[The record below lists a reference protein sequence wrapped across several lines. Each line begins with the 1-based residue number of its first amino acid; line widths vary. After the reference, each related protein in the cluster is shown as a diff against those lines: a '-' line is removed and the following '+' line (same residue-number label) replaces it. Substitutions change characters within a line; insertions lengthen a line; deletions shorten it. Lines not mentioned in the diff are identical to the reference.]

1 MTRSMSCSKL
11 FVLAAIALAGSDS
24 IARAND
30 YPARPVRAVVPF
42 APAGVMDVVA
52 RIVLEKVGQSIGQ
65 QFVIDNRAG
74 AGGTIAIDL
83 VAHAPPDGYTIVIAD
98 PSGSLAASVS
108 LYPKLNFDPAKDLAP
123 IALLGTSAAVL
134 SVTNSLPAKTLQEF
148 VALAKSRPGE
158 LMFGSAGNGTPG
170 HLNGELFKR
179 LTGIDAVHV
188 PYRVGSQGVTDLIA
202 GRISFWIS
210 PIATVLPQIQA
221 GQLRALAVSGQT
233 RSRDLPDVP
242 TVRESGFG
250 DYDVSTSY
258 ALFAPA
264 GTAPAII
271 GKLHAEV
278 KRALETESVHQRLRT
293 AGVEPRVGPAEEV
306 QRLLAGRIAQW
317 SDVIKS
323 SGIRIDE
330 R

>member
-1 MTRSMSCSKL
+1 MPRMQF
-11 FVLAAIALAGSDS
+11 FVMKIAGALIALNTA
-24 IARAND
+24 AAAQD
-30 YPARPVRAVVPF
+30 YPTKPVRIIIPF
-42 APAGVMDVVA
+42 APGGINDVAARVVA
-52 RIVLEKVGQSIGQ
+52 THLTNRLGK
-65 QFVIDNRAG
+65 QFIAENKTG
-74 AGGTIAIDL
+74 AGGVVGTEL

-98 PSGSLAASVS
+98 PAGSLAASVS
-108 LYPKLNFDPAKDLAP
+108 LYPKLNYDPIRDLAP
-123 IALLGTSAAVL
+123 IALMGTSGAVL
-134 SVTNSLPAKTLQEF
+134 SVSNALPAMTLQEF

-158 LMFGSAGNGTPG
+158 LLFGSAGNGTPG

-179 LTGIDAVHV
+179 LTGIDVVHV
-188 PYRVGSQGVTDLIA
+188 PYRVGSQAVTDLIA

-221 GQLRALAVSGQT
+221 GQLRPLAVSG
-233 RSRDLPDVP
+233 RSRSRELPDVP

-264 GTAPAII
+264 GTPQPIL

-278 KRALETESVHQRLRT
+278 KRALETDSVQQRLRT
-293 AGVEPRVGPAEEV
+293 AGVEPGVGPPEQV
-306 QRLLAGRIAQW
+306 QRLLVTRIAQW
-317 SDVIKS
+317 SDVIKM